1 MRSIRVVRSGTPFAS
16 QVFFC
21 FVSKRR
27 MSSAFKSTLKNGLFT
42 LLAVLT
48 IFSFVRDMPQIS
60 DRLSDC
66 GRVGGVFVGVDDKRL
81 RGISRP
87 KLVDEGN
94 FADQLRSEFNP
105 LSEPARYGVAPGL
118 QPVVVV

>member
-1 MRSIRVVRSGTPFAS
+1 
-16 QVFFC
+16 
-21 FVSKRR
+21 
-27 MSSAFKSTLKNGLFT
+27 

-48 IFSFVRDMPQIS
+48 IFSFVRDMSQIS

-66 GRVGGVFVGVDDKRL
+66 GRVGGVLVGVDDKRL
-81 RGISRP
+81 RVIFRP
-87 KLVDEGN
+87 KLVDEVN

-105 LSEPARYGVAPGL
+105 LGEPAGYGVAPDL

>member
-1 MRSIRVVRSGTPFAS
+1 VRSGTPFAS
-16 QVFFC
+16 HASFC

-27 MSSAFKSTLKNGLFT
+27 ISSAFNSTLQNGLFA
-42 LLAVLT
+42 LLAVIL

-81 RGISRP
+81 RVFSRQ
-87 KLVDEGN
+87 KLVDEVN
-94 FADQLRSEFNP
+94 FAD
-105 LSEPARYGVAPGL
+105 
-118 QPVVVV
+118 